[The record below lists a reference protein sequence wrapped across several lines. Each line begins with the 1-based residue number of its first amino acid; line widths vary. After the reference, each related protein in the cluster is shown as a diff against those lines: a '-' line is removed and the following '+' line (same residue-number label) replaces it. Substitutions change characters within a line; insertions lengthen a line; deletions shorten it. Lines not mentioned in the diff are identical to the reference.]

1 MLVSQPRIKTLP
13 SNVSGWRVVSG
24 CLRKRRAVP
33 RRRGL
38 RSRRAWTSSRRAI
51 PSLLRDSTV
60 ALYIPAAQSP
70 PWQGAS
76 PAQTRVS
83 SWPSRAHGHHPR
95 PSTNGETLSDLFRT
109 TPSCRANMSR
119 LLLSCARSMLERH
132 EDAVPKP
139 LPEDRFCA
147 SRALGACTRD
157 SGTPA
162 PVCQRGTFRTAGNS
176 SQEGR

>member
-24 CLRKRRAVP
+24 SLRKRRAVP

-38 RSRRAWTSSRRAI
+38 RSRRAWTSSGRAI

-70 PWQGAS
+70 PWQGSS
-76 PAQTRVS
+76 PAKTRVS
-83 SWPSRAHGHHPR
+83 ARPSRAHGHHPR
-95 PSTNGETLSDLFRT
+95 PSTNGETLSDLCST

-119 LLLSCARSMLERH
+119 LILSCARSILERH
-132 EDAVPKP
+132 EDAFPKP
-139 LPEDRFCA
+139 LPEDCFCA

-162 PVCQRGTFRTAGNS
+162 LAYRLGTFRTAENRP
-176 SQEGR
+176 QEGR